1 MSLLARTLLLAFA
14 LLTSGV
20 IQVAAAASEEACCA
34 DHEAPPD
41 DPCCPEG
48 IGCACCTVRV
58 TLRAGPAVDAPS
70 ASPGAALSFL
80 TAEPVLGPPPA
91 GIFQPPRA

>member
-1 MSLLARTLLLAFA
+1 MSLLARTLLVAFA

-34 DHEAPPD
+34 DHEAPAD

-48 IGCACCTVRV
+48 LACACCAVRV
-58 TLRAGPAVDAPS
+58 TLRAAPALEAPTV
-70 ASPGAALSFL
+70 SPGAALSVL
-80 TAEPVLGPPPA
+80 AAEPVLGPPPA